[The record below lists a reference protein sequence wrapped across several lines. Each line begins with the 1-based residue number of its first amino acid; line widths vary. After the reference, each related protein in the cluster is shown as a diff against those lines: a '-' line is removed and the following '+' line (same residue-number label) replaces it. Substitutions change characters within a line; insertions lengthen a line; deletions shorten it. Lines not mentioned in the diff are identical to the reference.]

1 MQSKETMLSLK
12 HQSRSVSKR
21 YQHCRCWNDSNNL
34 TNFFQITIRVER
46 YIFIIRHEE
55 KEWTSLKI
63 RLQNRDRII
72 KIRFVKRRERIVY
85 YFYRV
90 SNSREPFKANQCS
103 LARRETSSST
113 TMMILCTFVTARRY
127 ANLRRARV
135 RAWLAR
141 TRAYL
146 SAQRQR
152 CLWETYRGCTPYILN
167 GLSAVRRWKSLYP
180 CKSSCA
186 DIPEETL
193 AIFIAT
199 RHPKFAFVHFFFFFF
214 PSLFQMC
221 SRVY

>member
-90 SNSREPFKANQCS
+90 SNSREPFKANQG
-103 LARRETSSST
+103 AVFPGST
-113 TMMILCTFVTARRY
+113 RNVVVDDDDDTLYVRY
-127 ANLRRARV
+127 RAPV
-135 RAWLAR
+135 CKFAAR
-141 TRAYL
+141 TCSCVAGTHTRVPV
-146 SAQRQR
+146 RV
-152 CLWETYRGCTPYILN
+152 ETKVLMGDLPWLH
-167 GLSAVRRWKSLYP
+167 
-180 CKSSCA
+180 
-186 DIPEETL
+186 
-193 AIFIAT
+193 AIHT
-199 RHPKFAFVHFFFFFF
+199 
-214 PSLFQMC
+214 
-221 SRVY
+221 

>member
-72 KIRFVKRRERIVY
+72 KIRFVKKEKESFIISIACQIRENHLRRT
-85 YFYRV
+85 
-90 SNSREPFKANQCS
+90 REPCS
-103 LARRETSSST
+103 LARRETSSSS

-146 SAQRQR
+146 SA
-152 CLWETYRGCTPYILN
+152 
-167 GLSAVRRWKSLYP
+167 
-180 CKSSCA
+180 
-186 DIPEETL
+186 
-193 AIFIAT
+193 
-199 RHPKFAFVHFFFFFF
+199 
-214 PSLFQMC
+214 
-221 SRVY
+221 